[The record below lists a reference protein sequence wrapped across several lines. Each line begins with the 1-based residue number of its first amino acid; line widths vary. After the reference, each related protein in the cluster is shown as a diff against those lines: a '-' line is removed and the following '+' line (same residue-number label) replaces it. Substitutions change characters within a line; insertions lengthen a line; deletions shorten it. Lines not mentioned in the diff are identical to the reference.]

1 MPLSGLV
8 VEPPRVKWVISMESE
23 RISSASTETVRFP
36 VFADSAGGLVNPT
49 SFTVAFALLS
59 SASAT
64 PVVGDWKAGT
74 WDVNAIGGYVAQLL
88 VGPSGGATNPGSG
101 TYYCWIQITGAGETV
116 VRQVGQLI
124 ID

>member
-1 MPLSGLV
+1 MPLSGFV

-23 RISSASTETVRFP
+23 RISSASTEVVRFP
-36 VFADSAGGLVNPT
+36 VFADSAGALVNPT
-49 SFTVAFALLS
+49 SYTVAFALLT
-59 SASAT
+59 SAT
-64 PVVGDWKAGT
+64 AVPGVSDWKAGT

-88 VGPSGGATNPGSG
+88 VGPNGVTNPGSG
-101 TYYCWIQITGAGETV
+101 TYYCWIQITVAGETV

>member
-23 RISSASTETVRFP
+23 RISSASTEVVRFP
-36 VFADSAGGLVNPT
+36 VFADSAGTLINP
-49 SFTVAFALLS
+49 SGYTVAFALL
-59 SASAT
+59 AAAT
-64 PVVGDWKAGT
+64 DKPIVTDWKTGT

-88 VGPSGGATNPGSG
+88 VGPSGVTNPGSG
-101 TYYCWIQITGAGETV
+101 TYYCWIQITAAGETV